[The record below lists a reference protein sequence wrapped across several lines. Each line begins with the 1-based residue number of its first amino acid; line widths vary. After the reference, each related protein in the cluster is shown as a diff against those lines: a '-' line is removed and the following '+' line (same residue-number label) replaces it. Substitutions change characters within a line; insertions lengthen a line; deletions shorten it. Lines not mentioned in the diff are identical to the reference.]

1 MKVLDLRCSAGHI
14 FEGWFG
20 SEQDYQRQRE
30 TGLLQC
36 PMCGVLTV
44 EKTLSTPKVQAK
56 SNTKQTPQTPQTPQQ
71 APSAAGQAPRGQGE
85 SAPPA
90 HQEAVQEAA
99 AQAMA
104 NLPPEVQAQLQ
115 AHWLSVAREVV
126 AKAEDVG
133 ADFANEARRI
143 HHGDA
148 PDRAIHGEASFEE
161 AKALMD
167 EGVAVLPLPDGVKTT
182 MQ

>member
-1 MKVLDLRCSAGHI
+1 
-14 FEGWFG
+14 
-20 SEQDYQRQRE
+20 
-30 TGLLQC
+30 
-36 PMCGVLTV
+36 
-44 EKTLSTPKVQAK
+44 
-56 SNTKQTPQTPQTPQQ
+56 
-71 APSAAGQAPRGQGE
+71 
-85 SAPPA
+85 
-90 HQEAVQEAA
+90 
-99 AQAMA
+99 MA